1 MLGRKGGY
9 VHRRPTYLVLLLCR
23 GCSGT
28 SLHGNHH
35 RRFDVTAEGE
45 NTSVTV
51 LWVGAETL
59 SNV

>member
-35 RRFDVTAEGE
+35 RRFDVTAERE
-45 NTSVTV
+45 NRSVTV
-51 LWVGAETL
+51 L
-59 SNV
+59 